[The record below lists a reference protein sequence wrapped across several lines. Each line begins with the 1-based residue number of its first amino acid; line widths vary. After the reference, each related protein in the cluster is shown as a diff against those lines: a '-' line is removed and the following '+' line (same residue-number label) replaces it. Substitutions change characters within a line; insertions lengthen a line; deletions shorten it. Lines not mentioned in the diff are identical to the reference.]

1 MKLHAKVLALLVALF
16 AVLAV
21 AQFVVEQRMLL
32 PSFSALERQAA
43 HQDMDRVAL
52 AIEREVQTLS
62 VITRDWGNWVETWDF
77 MRTRDM
83 KFAQSNLSLAE
94 IASLQINALGVYD
107 TEGRIVLTLGRDGA
121 TGLPMDIDILI
132 DHGVPQTRA
141 LGAALR
147 RGQETSGFLSTDR
160 GPLLFVMAP
169 ILDGQARGP
178 ARGMVLMGKL
188 VNDAAIASLG
198 ERAKVRLTSVHA
210 PGTTP
215 FAGEEHEQLVERD
228 AVTEIYRDI
237 PDIDGAR
244 ALRLRIDVPRT
255 ISASG
260 SRVVHYASAWIAGI
274 GALVLVLGLW
284 LLDRSVLDPLGRI
297 TRHMTAMGGTDDLS
311 ARLSLQR
318 QDELG
323 DLAREFDHMVARLAD
338 AQRRLLDRSYEAGV
352 AQNASGVLHNLGN
365 AMTPLCVNISA
376 LQDLLRNVP
385 TADIE
390 TALRELEQGGIA
402 DERRAALLE
411 FLRLACRELLNCVQ
425 AAQQRLDSVAHGSA
439 LIQSVVA
446 AQRSESR
453 ATTLLEPVQLPAFIA
468 DSATLV
474 AAELRERLVLLMD
487 TSLAAVGEVWLARTA
502 LQQVVQNLIVNAA
515 EAARGNGS
523 RGTLRI
529 SASIIAGTGHTDAA
543 ANAAGPARDMLELRF
558 SDDGV
563 GIAAD
568 HLGLVFGRGFSTKPG
583 ATNSGI
589 GLHWCANTT
598 LALGGHLAVESAG
611 PQCGATFLLMLPLQR
626 AAASEL
632 SQVA

>member
-1 MKLHAKVLALLVALF
+1 MKLHAKMLALLVALF

-21 AQFVVEQRMLL
+21 AQFAVEQRMRL
-32 PSFSALERQAA
+32 PSFSTLERQAA
-43 HQDMDRVAL
+43 RQDMDRVAL

-77 MRTRDM
+77 MRSRDM
-83 KFAQSNLSLAE
+83 KFVQGNLSLAE
-94 IASLQINALGVYD
+94 IASLQINALAVYD
-107 TEGRIVLTLGRDGA
+107 TKGRIVLTLGRDNA
-121 TGLPMDIDILI
+121 TGRPMDIDILI
-132 DHGVPQTRA
+132 DHGVPQTRG
-141 LGAALR
+141 LGGAIR
-147 RGQETSGFLSTDR
+147 GGQETSGFLSTDH
-160 GPLLFVMAP
+160 GPMLFVMAP

-198 ERAKVRLTSVHA
+198 EQAKVRLMGVHA
-210 PGTTP
+210 SGTTP
-215 FAGEEHEQLVERD
+215 FAGEEHEQLLERD
-228 AVTEIYRDI
+228 SVTEIYHDI

-260 SRVVHYASAWIAGI
+260 NKAVHYASASIVGI

-284 LLDRSVLDPLGRI
+284 MLHRSVLDPLARI
-297 TRHMTAMGGTDDLS
+297 TRQMTAMGGADDLS
-311 ARLSLQR
+311 ERLNLQHE
-318 QDELG
+318 DELG

-390 TALRELEQGGIA
+390 TALRELEQGGIE

-411 FLRLACRELLNCVQ
+411 FLRLASRELLSSVY
-425 AAQQRLDSVAHGSA
+425 AAQQRLESVAHGSA

-446 AQRSESR
+446 SQRAESR
-453 ATTLLEPVQLPAFIA
+453 SAQLLEPVQLPGFIA

-474 AAELRERLVLLMD
+474 SAELRERLVLLMD
-487 TSLAAVGEVWLARTA
+487 TSLAAIGEVWLARTA

-515 EAARGNGS
+515 EAVRDNGE

-529 SASIIAGTGHTDAA
+529 SARMADG
-543 ANAAGPARDMLELRF
+543 DMLELGF
-558 SDDGV
+558 TDDGV

-568 HLGLVFGRGFSTKPG
+568 NLGQVFGRGFSTKPR

-589 GLHWCANTT
+589 GLHWCANTV
-598 LALGGHLAVESAG
+598 LALGGRLSVESAG
-611 PQCGATFLLMLPLQR
+611 PQRGASFLLTPPLQR
-626 AAASEL
+626 AAASVL
-632 SQVA
+632 HQVA